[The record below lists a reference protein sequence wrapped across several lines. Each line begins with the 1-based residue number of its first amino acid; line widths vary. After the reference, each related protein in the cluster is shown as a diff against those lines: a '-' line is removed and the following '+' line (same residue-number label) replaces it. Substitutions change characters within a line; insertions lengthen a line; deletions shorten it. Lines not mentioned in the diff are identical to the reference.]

1 MRINTKNLAHHTAV
15 LAFVLVFGAVLFAAR
30 KANSQTATATN
41 PDHQFAKKAA
51 SGGMSE
57 VKLGQLAEDKGT
69 NPAVKEFG
77 QRMVTDHSKANDEL
91 KSIAS
96 QENVNLPSAPSK
108 MDEAEY
114 ARLSKLSGK
123 EFDDAYAKM
132 MVSDHEK
139 DIAEFRKESTSGQDP
154 ELKSFASKTLPTL
167 ESHLQQAKQMLKSVQ
182 TADNGM

>member
-1 MRINTKNLAHHTAV
+1 MRIDIKNIAHNTAV
-15 LAFVLVFGAVLFAAR
+15 IAFILVFGVVLIAAH
-30 KANSQTATATN
+30 KANPQTTATN
-41 PDHQFAKKAA
+41 PDHQFATKAA

-57 VKLGQLAEDKGT
+57 VKLGQLAQDKGS

-91 KSIAS
+91 KGIAS
-96 QENVNLPSAPSK
+96 QDNLNLPTGPSK

-114 ARLSKLSGK
+114 TRLSKLSGK
-123 EFDDAYAKM
+123 QFDDAYAKM

-139 DIAEFRKESTSGQDP
+139 DIAEFRRESTTGQDP
-154 ELKSFASKTLPTL
+154 ALKSFAGKTLPTL

-182 TADNGM
+182 TADNSM